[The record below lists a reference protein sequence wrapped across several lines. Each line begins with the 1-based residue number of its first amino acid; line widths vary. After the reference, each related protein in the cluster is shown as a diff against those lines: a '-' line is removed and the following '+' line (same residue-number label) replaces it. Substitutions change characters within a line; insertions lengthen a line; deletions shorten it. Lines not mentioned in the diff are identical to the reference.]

1 MLNALVSWLASLP
14 WGLYLLAAG
23 VSLAVAEVVSVFERD
38 PVRALRIWGA
48 AFLLLLNA
56 AMAVLLLALVRSFWP
71 GGDSPWTALAVGLG
85 LPTLVRSRFT
95 VMKPLPG
102 TAGSEGVEIRLDE
115 LYERLQR
122 FCRGRIDLALAGQRV
137 RLVGQAVD
145 RLELAELERRLR
157 LLLEGGLVV
166 TASDKARPV
175 RGPDPGAGGV
185 QQGAEADAPGLRHPG
200 PRWPPDA
207 GGDAQRGQGQALS
220 LRPWRRR

>member
-157 LLLEGGLVV
+157 LLLEGGLVLA
-166 TASDKARPV
+166 TSDKARQYV
-175 RGPDPGAGGV
+175 DRILAQEEYGEERKRMLLAFAILDHGGHQMLEEV
-185 QQGAEADAPGLRHPG
+185 LKEARA
-200 PRWPPDA
+200 
-207 GGDAQRGQGQALS
+207 
-220 LRPWRRR
+220 RPSA